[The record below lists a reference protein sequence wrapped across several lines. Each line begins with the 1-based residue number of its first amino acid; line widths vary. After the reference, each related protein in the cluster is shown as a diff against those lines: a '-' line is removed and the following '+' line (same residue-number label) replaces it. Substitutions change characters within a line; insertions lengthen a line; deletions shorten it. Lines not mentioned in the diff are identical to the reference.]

1 MNQQNLTLALNDRL
15 LRKVNILGSFFRNCH
30 MAGSKFRKLIE
41 ESGIKG
47 GGLKMYCITRW
58 TTSSE
63 SVNSV
68 LTLKPVLEK
77 MANEYADLLTNN
89 RIKSIIQGR
98 QHWQIVT

>member
-1 MNQQNLTLALNDRL
+1 MNQQNLTLALDGWTSGR
-15 LRKVNILGSFFRNCH
+15 
-30 MAGSKFRKLIE
+30 SKFRKLIE
-41 ESGIKG
+41 ELDIKG

-68 LTLKPVLEK
+68 LTLKLVLEK

-89 RIKSIIQGR
+89 
-98 QHWQIVT
+98 